1 MWFSHNSVWLNLIVC
16 LIPKMKWKLM
26 NIINVYP
33 YIFFTAGSLFFLAND
48 LHPRYIYKFSNHYRK
63 SIISENVFC
72 SMSTTF
78 PAYTFLFESPSH
90 KMKKRQMNLE
100 QSSVSLNIWYSNFVF
115 CWLRQSHIKQQTTQ
129 SSIS

>member
-1 MWFSHNSVWLNLIVC
+1 MKINDYYKC
-16 LIPKMKWKLM
+16 LSL
-26 NIINVYP
+26 Y
-33 YIFFTAGSLFFLAND
+33 FFTAGSLFFLAND

-72 SMSTTF
+72 SMSTAF

-115 CWLRQSHIKQQTTQ
+115 CGVRQSDIKQQTVLYLRECHRAKQ
-129 SSIS
+129 FHIFGPRALRLLVE